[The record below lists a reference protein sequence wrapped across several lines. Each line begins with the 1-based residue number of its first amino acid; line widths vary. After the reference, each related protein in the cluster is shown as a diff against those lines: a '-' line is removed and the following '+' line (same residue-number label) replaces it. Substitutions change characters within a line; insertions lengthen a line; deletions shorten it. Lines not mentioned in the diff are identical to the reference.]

1 MEDRMENLLHLAVSL
16 VLNLI
21 LFTLLSFYLLVKVDV
36 PSKPPLQVYVED
48 IQKTEEVKLIRGRQ
62 VAAQRPK
69 GGEGTVKRGMEKVSA
84 SPMQVDREEGDVQ
97 VPKGIP
103 TEEPSLLKDIEQ
115 KIRGKKKDIEEE
127 GVKASELGDMVAVVS
142 SSGIGLSGS
151 GRRAIYI
158 PPLPKVASD
167 EPLSVLKIRIWVEP
181 SGVVSKAQIVQRSG
195 SPQVDQE
202 MLSFVKGIRFEPIR
216 DNVVQTGIISFR
228 FKGG

>member
-21 LFTLLSFYLLVKVDV
+21 LFTLLSIYLFIKVDV

-48 IQKTEEVKLIRGRQ
+48 IPKAEEVKLATGRQ
-62 VAAQRPK
+62 TIVQKPK
-69 GGEGTVKRGMEKVSA
+69 VGEGTVRRGREKMNT
-84 SPMQVDREEGDVQ
+84 SPMQVNREEGEVQ
-97 VPKGIP
+97 VPKGVP
-103 TEEPSLLKDIEQ
+103 KEEPSLLKDIEQ
-115 KIRGKKKDIEEE
+115 RIRGKQKDIKEE
-127 GVKASELGDMVAVVS
+127 GTKVSELGDMVAVVS

-151 GRRAIYI
+151 GRPAVYI

-195 SPQVDQE
+195 SPQVDQK
-202 MLSFVKGIRFEPIR
+202 MLNFVKGIRFESIR
-216 DNVVQTGIISFR
+216 DNIIQTGIISFR
-228 FKGG
+228 FKVG